1 MIRWPAI
8 PEGETSMLPGNYG
21 SGDWTNGG
29 IEAAKALWI
38 EHNTHRSW
46 QRLQQVKSAGS
57 VAWMVY
63 LT

>member
-1 MIRWPAI
+1 
-8 PEGETSMLPGNYG
+8 MLPGNYG